1 MSPADWLPL
10 LFELSDRA
18 DAIALRWFRSES
30 LPIDRKPDRSL
41 VTKAD
46 LEIEQAILDHVANV
60 RPELGVF
67 GEEHGERKGEGDAR
81 LIVDP
86 IDATAN
92 FARGIP
98 IFGSLLGIE
107 VAGEIVAGMV
117 SAPALKRRWH
127 AARGAGA
134 WEADRRMRV
143 SAVSAIADAQLFHGS
158 LAGGEA
164 VPGTER
170 ITALIDASWRQ
181 RGFGDFWQ
189 HVLVA
194 DGCGEIAVDPIVK
207 PWDIAPLQVIVEEA
221 GGRATTTRGER
232 SIYGGTLVTSN
243 GHLHDVALAAFR

>member
-1 MSPADWLPL
+1 MAPADWIPFLA
-10 LFELSDRA
+10 ELSDRA
-18 DAIALRWFRSES
+18 DAIAMRYFRAAD

-46 LEIEQAILDHVANV
+46 LEIEHAIRDHVAAT

-67 GEEHGERKGEGDAR
+67 GEEHGERLGDGEAR
-81 LIVDP
+81 VIVDP

-98 IFGSLLGIE
+98 VFACLLGIE
-107 VAGEIVAGMV
+107 TAGEVVAGMV
-117 SAPALKRRWH
+117 SAPALQRRWH

-134 WEADRRMRV
+134 WEGTRRMRV
-143 SAVSAIADAQLFHGS
+143 SAVAELADAQVFHGS
-158 LAGGEA
+158 LAGAEA

-170 ITALIDASWRQ
+170 IAALIAGSWRQ

-194 DGCGEIAVDPIVK
+194 DGCGELALDPVVK
-207 PWDIAPLQVIVEEA
+207 PWDVAPLQVLVEEA
-221 GGRATTTRGER
+221 GGRATTITGER

-243 GHLHDVALAAFR
+243 GVLHDVALAAFR

>member
-1 MSPADWLPL
+1 M
-10 LFELSDRA
+10 
-18 DAIALRWFRSES
+18 
-30 LPIDRKPDRSL
+30 
-41 VTKAD
+41 
-46 LEIEQAILDHVANV
+46 
-60 RPELGVF
+60 
-67 GEEHGERKGEGDAR
+67 
-81 LIVDP
+81 IVDP
-86 IDATAN
+86 IDATFN

-98 IFGSLLGIE
+98 IFGSLLGLE

-134 WEADRRMRV
+134 WEGERRMRV
-143 SAVSAIADAQLFHGS
+143 SAVAEISDAQIFHGS

-170 ITALIDASWRQ
+170 IPRLIEASWRQ

-243 GHLHDVALAAFR
+243 GRLHDVALAAFA